1 MIHAKTAVI
10 DGTWCTIGTANI
22 DRLSMTGNHEINMSI
37 SSRQLSAHM
46 ENIFFT
52 DLLNA
57 RQITRHEWNQRPIV
71 ARIAEK
77 LLRPFA
83 FLV

>member
-10 DGTWCTIGTANI
+10 DGYWSTIGTANI

-37 SSRQLSAHM
+37 TSRPLAANM

-57 RQITRHEWNQRPIV
+57 RPISRHEWNQRPFI
-71 ARIAEK
+71 ARIAER